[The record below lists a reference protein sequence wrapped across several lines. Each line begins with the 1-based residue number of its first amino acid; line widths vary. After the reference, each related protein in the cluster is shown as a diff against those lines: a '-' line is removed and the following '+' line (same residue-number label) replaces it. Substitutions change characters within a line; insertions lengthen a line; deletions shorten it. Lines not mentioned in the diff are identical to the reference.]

1 MIYKGSVS
9 MYNEDKKKKKKT
21 KSREETLFHR
31 FFHKRTK
38 RLLTNIDRLFSKIM
52 WYQIASCVFLILLG
66 VLFLLVPDISDQ
78 VLGILFGMNVLFF
91 GGVNIYA
98 YLKRR
103 DIPLFQFHLV
113 YGIIGIL
120 IGILTI
126 LNPFLFAQ
134 VITLFLGLWI
144 LYMAITKID
153 FSMRLK
159 KMGEKSWLLLLVSS
173 ILEIFM
179 SILIFI
185 NPFSSLVLTR
195 LCGAYFVLCGI
206 INCNDAILTKN
217 RAIDFLE
224 NL

>member
-1 MIYKGSVS
+1 
-9 MYNEDKKKKKKT
+9 MYNEEKKKKKKV
-21 KSREETLFHR
+21 SSGEVNILHH
-31 FFHKRTK
+31 FFHKRKK
-38 RLLTNIDRLFSKIM
+38 RLLTNIDRLFNKIM
-52 WYQIASCVFLILLG
+52 WYQILSCVLLVLLG
-66 VLFLLVPDISDQ
+66 VVFLLVPDISDK
-78 VLGILFGMNVLFF
+78 VIGVLFGINVLIF

-98 YLKRR
+98 YFKRR
-103 DIPLFQFHLV
+103 DIPMFQFHLI
-113 YGIIGIL
+113 YGIVGIL
-120 IGILTI
+120 IGLLTI
-126 LNPFLFAQ
+126 LNPFVFAQ
-134 VITLFLGLWI
+134 VVTLFIGLWI

-153 FSMRLK
+153 FALRLK
-159 KMGEKSWLLLLVSS
+159 KMGEKSWLLLLVSAF
-173 ILEIFM
+173 LEIFM